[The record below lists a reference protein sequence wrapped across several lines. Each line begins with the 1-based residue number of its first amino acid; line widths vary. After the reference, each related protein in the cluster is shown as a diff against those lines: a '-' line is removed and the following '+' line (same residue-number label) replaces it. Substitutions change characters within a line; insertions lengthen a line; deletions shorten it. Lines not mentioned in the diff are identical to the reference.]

1 MTTLTSTDVVNQAI
15 NLIGDDMPPV
25 TGVAPTFDTSTAGK
39 AAAQLYG
46 LCVNAVGRQFG
57 WDFARN
63 QVTLTASGNAA
74 PFPMGYTGEYLY
86 PSNGIQIWQLFGD
99 LGGAGVDLNN
109 PAPLNWTVGNALVS
123 AVQKK
128 VIWTS
133 ITAPRAVYNN
143 GPQESTW
150 DPLFQMSVVRLLASA
165 MAMAIAGKPD
175 VAESMLQSG
184 AAFETLGES
193 RQD

>member
-1 MTTLTSTDVVNQAI
+1 LTTLTSTDVVNEAL
-15 NLIGDDMPPV
+15 NLIGDDMPLV
-25 TGVAPTFDTSTAGK
+25 TGTAPTFDSSTAGK
-39 AAAQLYG
+39 AAAQLYT
-46 LCVNAVGRQFG
+46 LCVQAVGRQFG

-86 PSNGIQIWQLFGD
+86 PNGIQVWQLYGD
-99 LGGAGVDLNN
+99 LAGAGVDLNN
-109 PAPLNWTVGNALVS
+109 PAPANWSVGNALVT

-133 ITAPRAVYNN
+133 ITAPRALFNN
-143 GPQESTW
+143 APQESTW
-150 DPLFQMSVVRLLASA
+150 DPLFQMAVVRLLASA

-175 VAESMLQSG
+175 VAEAMLQSG
-184 AAFETLGES
+184 AAFETLAES
-193 RQD
+193 RED

>member
-1 MTTLTSTDVVNQAI
+1 MLTSTDIVNQAI

-25 TGVAPTFDTSTAGK
+25 TGVAPTFDSSTAGK

-46 LCVNAVGRQFG
+46 LCVQAAGRQFG

-74 PFPMGYTGEYLY
+74 PFPMGYSGEYLY

-99 LGGAGVDLNN
+99 LGAAGVDLNN
-109 PAPLNWTVGNALVS
+109 PVPLNWTVGNTLVS

-133 ITAPRAVYNN
+133 IPSPRAIYNN
-143 GPQESTW
+143 APSESTW
-150 DPLFQMSVVRLLASA
+150 DPLFQMAVVRLLASA

-175 VAESMLQSG
+175 VAESMLSSG
-184 AAFETLGES
+184 AAFETLAES
-193 RQD
+193 RED

>member
-1 MTTLTSTDVVNQAI
+1 LALSAVDVVNQAC
-15 NLIGDDMPPV
+15 NLIGDDIPPV
-25 TGVAPTFDTSTAGK
+25 TGVAPTFDSSTAGK

-63 QVTLTASGNAA
+63 QVLLTASGNAG

-86 PSNGIQIWQLFGD
+86 PSNGVQVWQLYGD
-99 LGGAGVDLNN
+99 LTANDAINN
-109 PAPLNWTVGNALVS
+109 PAPANWTVGNALVS
-123 AVQKK
+123 AAQKK

-133 ITAPRAVYNN
+133 VTAPRALYNN
-143 GPQESTW
+143 APTESTW
-150 DPLFQMSVVRLLASA
+150 DPLFQMAVVRLLASA

-184 AAFETLGES
+184 AAFESLGES

>member
-1 MTTLTSTDVVNQAI
+1 MPLTATNIVNQACQ
-15 NLIGDDMPPV
+15 LIGDNIPLV
-25 TGVAPTFDTSTAGK
+25 TGVAPTFDSSTAGK
-39 AAAQLYG
+39 AAAQLYT
-46 LCVNAVGRQFG
+46 LCVQAVGRQFG

-63 QVTLTASGNAA
+63 QVALSASGNVG

-86 PSNGIQIWQLFGD
+86 PNGVQLWQLYGD
-99 LGGAGVDLNN
+99 LTVGDAINN
-109 PAPLNWTVGNALVS
+109 PAPVNWTVGNTLVS

-133 ITAPRAVYNN
+133 VPAPVALYNN
-143 GPQESTW
+143 APAESTW

-175 VAESMLQSG
+175 VAEAMLQSG
-184 AAFETLGES
+184 AAFESLGES